1 MIAILADAFVK
12 ATAVLLLAAGAS
24 VLLRRSTAA
33 LRHLVW
39 SLACG
44 GVLAL
49 PLASAL
55 LPNWRVA
62 GWPRLNVPVAFHA
75 QQVTGEAVLGTPEAA
90 ASPRPER
97 DARAPAPQPPAE
109 PTVTFETGSV
119 RWHVTPDWTTLVVPI
134 WLGGVA
140 VVLLLL
146 AVGLARIF
154 WLDRVTA
161 PVRDE
166 AWLILVT
173 ELSLELGLTRRVRL
187 LQATGPAM
195 PMTWGIRRPAILL
208 PAEAGTWSAE
218 R

>member
-1 MIAILADAFVK
+1 MIAFLSDAFVK
-12 ATAVLLLAAGAS
+12 TTVLLVLAAL
-24 VLLRRSTAA
+24 VTLCMRRSAA
-33 LRHLVW
+33 SLRHLVW

-119 RWHVTPDWTTLVVPI
+119 RWHVTP
-134 WLGGVA
+134 
-140 VVLLLL
+140 
-146 AVGLARIF
+146 
-154 WLDRVTA
+154 
-161 PVRDE
+161 
-166 AWLILVT
+166 
-173 ELSLELGLTRRVRL
+173 
-187 LQATGPAM
+187 
-195 PMTWGIRRPAILL
+195 
-208 PAEAGTWSAE
+208 
-218 R
+218 